1 MKRYMERK
9 YYLRGL
15 GIGIA
20 VTAII
25 MGIAMSGN
33 QTMTDE
39 EVIAR
44 AKELGMVENTLLSDV
59 PEEEQT
65 EEDAVGEDAAEQ
77 KTADNSSGAGDGAA
91 EQNDTGSSK
100 DAENV
105 TDRNTTDNA
114 ATEDNST
121 EGNKTEGNITGQTGE
136 ASVKDKEQEAEN
148 QDTGIEQETT
158 GMTEEAVQSKLP
170 GIEAAGNNAEDAVK
184 TDKNEDITSAA
195 IKTITVTSGDG
206 SYTVAKKLAD
216 VGVVT
221 SAENFDTYLCQN
233 GYDKKLRTGTFSIPA
248 DASDEQ
254 IARIVTGAE

>member
-1 MKRYMERK
+1 MKGYMERK

-25 MGIAMSGN
+25 MGIAVSGK

-44 AKELGMVENTLLSDV
+44 AKELGMVENTLLSDTLK
-59 PEEEQT
+59 EET
-65 EEDAVGEDAAEQ
+65 AEESAAEDSTEQ
-77 KTADNSSGAGDGAA
+77 KNTVQDNTVNKDNADDGATA
-91 EQNDTGSSK
+91 QNM
-100 DAENV
+100 
-105 TDRNTTDNA
+105 
-114 ATEDNST
+114 
-121 EGNKTEGNITGQTGE
+121 TGE
-136 ASVKDKEQEAEN
+136 TSIENKEQKPAAEKEQESVGTVKEETQDKQPDKKPTEN
-148 QDTGIEQETT
+148 IDE
-158 GMTEEAVQSKLP
+158 
-170 GIEAAGNNAEDAVK
+170 K
-184 TDKNEDITSAA
+184 TDKTETAERTDEAETPEKTDKPDKNDEITSAA

-216 VGVVT
+216 AGVVI
-221 SAENFDTYLCQN
+221 SAENFDKYLCQN

>member
-1 MKRYMERK
+1 MKSYMERK

-25 MGIAMSGN
+25 MGIAVSGK

-44 AKELGMVENTLLSDV
+44 ARELGMVENTFLSDTLKD
-59 PEEEQT
+59 EQT
-65 EEDAVGEDAAEQ
+65 EEN
-77 KTADNSSGAGDGAA
+77 ADDNTGDGAA
-91 EQNDTGSSK
+91 EQNDIGNST
-100 DAENV
+100 DAGNV

-114 ATEDNST
+114 AAEDNST
-121 EGNKTEGNITGQTGE
+121 ESNKTEGNITGQTGE
-136 ASVKDKEQEAEN
+136 SSVKDK
-148 QDTGIEQETT
+148 GQET
-158 GMTEEAVQSKLP
+158 
-170 GIEAAGNNAEDAVK
+170 GNQDAVK
-184 TDKNEDITSAA
+184 GQENAKTVEELPQSKQQGIETAGDSSEESDQTDKNEDITSAA